1 MKFMASHGEIA
12 IPAISLYDGEATDQ
26 GSICWLSSIVFVPV
40 FVLVLMVSFSQFYSD
55 AAEPWIIVTRG
66 ILNTSVADS

>member
-12 IPAISLYDGEATDQ
+12 VPATSLYDGETTDR
-26 GSICWLSSIVFVPV
+26 GSVCRPSSIVFMPV
-40 FVLVLMVSFSQFYSD
+40 FVLVLMVSFSQFQSD
-55 AAEPWIIVTRG
+55 AAEPWVIVTRG